1 MNGLVGTGNTNR
13 KMNCS
18 DAGPL
23 AAGSPATDAEMPER
37 SCDSSSR
44 DSVEEEATWGR
55 YGTAVLQK
63 FLEQSKQTELVPGT
77 RKLKRKLYPARSAE
91 ERVVALE

>member
-13 KMNCS
+13 NMDCS

-23 AAGSPATDAEMPER
+23 AAGSLATDAETPEC

-44 DSVEEEATWGR
+44 DSVGEESQGGCQTFDSTFET
-55 YGTAVLQK
+55 
-63 FLEQSKQTELVPGT
+63 FLSTKSSVKKCRNQGDIQDQG
-77 RKLKRKLYPARSAE
+77 PA
-91 ERVVALE
+91 L

>member
-44 DSVEEEATWGR
+44 DSVEEESQGGYQTFNSMFK
-55 YGTAVLQK
+55 T
-63 FLEQSKQTELVPGT
+63 FLSTKPSVKKCRNQGDIQDQG
-77 RKLKRKLYPARSAE
+77 PA
-91 ERVVALE
+91 L